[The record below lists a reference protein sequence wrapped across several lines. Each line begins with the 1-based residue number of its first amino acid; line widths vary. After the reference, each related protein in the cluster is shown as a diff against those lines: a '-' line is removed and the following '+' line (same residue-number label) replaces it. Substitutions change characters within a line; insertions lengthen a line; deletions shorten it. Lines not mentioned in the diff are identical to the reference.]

1 LTVRHDINYSE
12 VITARRHLGEFEQ
25 VLLYA
30 LLRLG
35 DGAPS
40 SAIREAVHERTGRA
54 LSPGAVYTGLDRLQR
69 RGFVTSE
76 LGEPT
81 PERGG
86 KRRRRYSLRPAGRS
100 ALREMHAALEQLAR
114 GLKPTLVR

>member
-1 LTVRHDINYSE
+1 M
-12 VITARRHLGEFEQ
+12 ARQHLGEFEQ

-35 DGAPS
+35 DDAHSG
-40 SAIREAVHERTGRA
+40 AIRDDVYERTGRA
-54 LSPGAVYTGLDRLQR
+54 LSPGAVYTGLDRLCR
-69 RGFVTSE
+69 RGLVTSA

-86 KRRRRYSLRPAGRS
+86 ERKRHYIPPPPRRAAPAHK
-100 ALREMHAALEQLAR
+100 HAPPEQMAR
-114 GLKPTLVR
+114 GLKPKLAR